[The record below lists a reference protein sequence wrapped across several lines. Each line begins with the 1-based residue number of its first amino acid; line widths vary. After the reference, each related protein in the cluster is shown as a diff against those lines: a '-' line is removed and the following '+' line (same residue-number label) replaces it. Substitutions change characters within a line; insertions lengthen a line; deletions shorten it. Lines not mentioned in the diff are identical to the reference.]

1 MSTPPEEIRQEA
13 LHERRQSI
21 GKYVKRLRTV
31 LKRGNSSKE
40 RVPTVASSAEKK
52 PEPAASTSAAEPK
65 PESKPVTSTTG
76 QVSYPRSAA
85 QQERARALFA
95 KYGLTLEAHEW
106 ITSGTTNE
114 NVQRVEKPIRMRVH
128 RQCHRCQTT
137 FGADRVC
144 QKCEHTRCKKCPRYP
159 AKKEKTK
166 GKGKEGETTATAA
179 AAAAAAT
186 PSAAKIAT
194 KPAKK
199 QEYLTIKSRTGGP
212 DLERRPPKQRVRRHC
227 HKCQTL
233 FIPATATVCTN
244 CQHTRCTKCPRD
256 PAKKKKWPDG
266 YPGDVPG
273 SDTETDAE
281 VLPAHQRPERVWRK
295 PRMRIR
301 WSCEHC
307 NALFMEKTK
316 TCAGCGHERCPSCV
330 RIPPKKAKKEPDPA
344 VLRSVEEK
352 LARFKMEEHLSGTE
366 SAA

>member
-1 MSTPPEEIRQEA
+1 MSSPSEETRPEA

-40 RVPTVASSAEKK
+40 RVPAAAASSETK
-52 PEPAASTSAAEPK
+52 PEPATSTSAAEPK
-65 PESKPVTSTTG
+65 PEPKPVTSTTG

-106 ITSGTTNE
+106 ITTGTANE

-159 AKKEKTK
+159 AKKE
-166 GKGKEGETTATAA
+166 GETATAA
-179 AAAAAAT
+179 AAAAVA
-186 PSAAKIAT
+186 PSAAKIGT

-227 HKCQTL
+227 HKCQNL
-233 FIPATATVCTN
+233 FVPATATVCTH
-244 CQHTRCTKCPRD
+244 CQHPRCTKCPRD

-281 VLPAHQRPERVWRK
+281 GLPAHQRPERIWRK

-301 WSCEHC
+301 WSCEQC
-307 NALFMEKTK
+307 NSLFMEKAK
-316 TCAGCGHERCPSCV
+316 TCGNCGHERCQSCV
-330 RIPPKKAKKEPDPA
+330 RIPPKKVRKEPDPA

-352 LARFKMEEHLSGTE
+352 LARFKMEDTLSGTE